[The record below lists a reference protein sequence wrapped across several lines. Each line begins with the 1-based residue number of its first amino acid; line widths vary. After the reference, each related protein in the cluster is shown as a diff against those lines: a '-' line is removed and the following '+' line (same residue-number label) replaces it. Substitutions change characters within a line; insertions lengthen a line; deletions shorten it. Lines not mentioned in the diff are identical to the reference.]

1 MMHLWKHAGQTRRGV
16 HGIFPAFVILMA
28 LIGLALA
35 APVVGAHGSL
45 SGTWEGVID
54 IPGQPLEITFRFEG
68 DGDSVVGTADIP
80 AQGAFNLSLA
90 HIELHEGAVQF
101 AFADIPADVHVT
113 FSRDGALLEGR
124 FRQAGMEFPIRAQ
137 RETESGPDLGQLDA
151 LRELITTVMDDWHV
165 PGVAVT
171 VVRDGEVVLAEGFGL
186 RDVERNLPVT
196 PTTLFGIGSATK
208 AFTSTVFQMLVDE
221 GALRW
226 EQPIRE
232 VIPGFRLSD
241 AFATEHASALD
252 FALHRSGLPRH
263 DIPWVAN
270 PELNK
275 EQFIAAAE
283 HLAPSAGFRTTWQY
297 NNFGYVLLDHMIELT
312 SGQSWE
318 AAVYDRL
325 LQPLGMDGTTFSVAA
340 MQATDDFAKAYA
352 MSEDGWQSIPLSE
365 LGAAAAAG
373 AINSNANDL
382 GQWLLFQL
390 NNGRLGS
397 EQLVSA
403 TGMERMHSPHIVIP
417 GGDYP
422 EVTFTGYGIGWMVD
436 SYRGHYRVHHGGNT
450 IGFSADVAFL
460 PEEGIGVAVVS
471 NSLFTPLPGIITNS
485 VLDMM
490 LGLDPIDWNGRYKM
504 LEQMQSEALQAM
516 APDVGKRH
524 GTTLS
529 HDLAQYA
536 GEYEHA
542 AYGTVAISLVGD
554 ALEAVYYDAVIPLR
568 HWHFE
573 QFRGPL
579 SEFVAQDIPFFFVTD
594 ATGDVAAVNVGFE
607 PSTEPIV
614 FTRRPSSVLQDV
626 AYLQQ
631 FVGEYDLLGQTIE
644 VSLQNDTLILTVPG
658 QPPYELGPT
667 REARFVFIG
676 FDGFGVEFG
685 FDDDGSVAK
694 AVLLQPHGNVELMKK

>member
-1 MMHLWKHAGQTRRGV
+1 MMHLGTYDSQTRRGA
-16 HGIFPAFVILMA
+16 HRILRAFVVFIA

-35 APVVGAHGSL
+35 APVAAHGSL

-54 IPGQPLEITFRFEG
+54 IPGQPLEITFRFLG
-68 DGDSVVGTADIP
+68 SDDSIVGTADIP
-80 AQGAFNLSLA
+80 AQGAFELA
-90 HIELHEGAVQF
+90 LADIELLDGTVRF
-101 AFADIPADVHVT
+101 AFADIPADVYVT
-113 FSRDGALLEGR
+113 FSEDGTWLEGR
-124 FRQAGMEFPIRAQ
+124 FGQAGMEFPIRLQ
-137 RETESGPDLGQLDA
+137 RETQSGPDLGQLDA
-151 LRELITTVMDDWHV
+151 LRELITTAMDDWHV

-186 RDVERNLPVT
+186 RDVDRNLPVT

-252 FALHRSGLPRH
+252 FAMHRSGLPRH
-263 DIPWVAN
+263 DIPIVAN
-270 PELNK
+270 PKLEK

-297 NNFGYVLLDHMIELT
+297 NNFGYVLLDHMIELA

-318 AAVYDRL
+318 DAVSKRI
-325 LQPLGMDGTTFSVAA
+325 LQPLGMDRTTFSITA
-340 MQATDDFAKAYA
+340 MQATDDHAVAYA
-352 MSEDGWQSIPLSE
+352 MGEDGWESVPLSE

-373 AINSNANDL
+373 AINSNAVDL
-382 GQWLLFQL
+382 GHWLLFQL
-390 NNGRLGS
+390 NKGRVGS
-397 EQLVSA
+397 EQLVSVI
-403 TGMERMHSPHIVIP
+403 GMERMQSPHIVIP
-417 GGDYP
+417 GSDYP
-422 EVTFTGYGIGWMVD
+422 EVAFTGYGLGWMVD

-460 PEEGIGVAVVS
+460 PEEGIGVAVLS

-485 VLDMM
+485 VLDTM

-504 LEQMQSEALQAM
+504 LEQMQAEALQAM

-524 GTTLS
+524 GTAPS
-529 HDLAQYA
+529 HDLAEYA
-536 GEYEHA
+536 GEYGHP

-554 ALEAVYYDAVIPLR
+554 ALEAVYYDVVIPLQ

-579 SEFVAQDIPFFFVTD
+579 SEFLPQDIPFFFVTD
-594 ATGDVAAVNVGFE
+594 ATGDVSAVNVGFE
-607 PSTEPIV
+607 PSTKPIV

-626 AYLQQ
+626 DYLRQ
-631 FVGEYDLLGQTIE
+631 FVGEYDLLGQTLE

-658 QPPYELGPT
+658 QPPYQLGPT

-685 FDDDGSVAK
+685 FDDDGSVEK
-694 AVLLQPHGNVELMKK
+694 AVLLQPHGNVELMRK